1 MVYLP
6 LEFARN
12 SDEYLLEAA
21 SHFKSRLG
29 EPWLIVHESYA
40 DAYSEFT
47 DQHRKASHFTSV
59 KPFSKNLKVKR
70 AKTNNMT

>member
-1 MVYLP
+1 MP

-12 SDEYLLEAA
+12 TSSDEYILEAA

-29 EPWLIVHESYA
+29 EPWLIVHKNYA
-40 DAYSEFT
+40 DVYSDFT

-70 AKTNNMT
+70 AKTRQTI